1 MEEIPERAELRRI
14 QREQERERRRIRDRQ
29 RRQAMT
35 QEQRERHLARRRRNY
50 QLRRQR
56 AANAN
61 ANASNVNA
69 PFIPLL
75 PNPLALDS
83 SAGEA
88 STSDEFQGANS
99 STSLDYRVL
108 SHGIGIPHYGQET
121 LNLGT
126 KVSHGSS
133 VNMESLVYKLD
144 NSPRLRLKQIRHL
157 ARNVTGLV
165 ADDSAG
171 TNQVAV
177 ELKTNEVSN
186 GDLSELSLY
195 TKL

>member
-1 MEEIPERAELRRI
+1 MQIL
-14 QREQERERRRIRDRQ
+14 
-29 RRQAMT
+29 
-35 QEQRERHLARRRRNY
+35 
-50 QLRRQR
+50 
-56 AANAN
+56 
-61 ANASNVNA
+61 
-69 PFIPLL
+69 
-75 PNPLALDS
+75 
-83 SAGEA
+83 
-88 STSDEFQGANS
+88 
-99 STSLDYRVL
+99 
-108 SHGIGIPHYGQET
+108 
-121 LNLGT
+121 
-126 KVSHGSS
+126 GSS